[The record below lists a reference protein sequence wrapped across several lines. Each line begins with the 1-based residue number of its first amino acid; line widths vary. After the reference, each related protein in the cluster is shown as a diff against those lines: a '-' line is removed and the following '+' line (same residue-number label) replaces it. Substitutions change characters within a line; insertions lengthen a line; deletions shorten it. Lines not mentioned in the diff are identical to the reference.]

1 MEKFDFSN
9 YRFRASMF
17 GDLMSGGKDITDK
30 QKELIH
36 QLSNKDS
43 LTEKQQITLDELI
56 KKRDTIELSKGAK
69 TLLRKLR
76 REVKFKRRREINSK
90 YLTKGIELE
99 EEAIDWLSL
108 YHDTVFTNN
117 KERRENKYFTGEC
130 DIIEGYDTKVAWSI
144 DTLPDP
150 EEPLPPIYEYQNRI
164 YMMLWDKEE
173 WTTSSIAISML
184 EDHIKKTI
192 YGDLWK
198 WKGED
203 IPDWRKIELIKYYC
217 YEEEFFL
224 KMLSKNDVVISKDS
238 DEKTIDMFMS
248 FIEIPMHERIV
259 EKTIK
264 RDKSIEKKMITI
276 AKLARKYMQD
286 LEDKMYLKQNL

>member
-264 RDKSIEKKMITI
+264 RDKSIEKKRITI

>member
-1 MEKFDFSN
+1 
-9 YRFRASMF
+9 
-17 GDLMSGGKDITDK
+17 MSGGKDITDK